1 MAVHGFSFY
10 IHKIPCWLK
19 IRSSKLEGETTRESP
34 REPPTTATPKECL
47 EYHIGIYMIC
57 KTMKLELFK
66 WKQKTLNMYI
76 SDQVI
81 NYILYNFQKIVSGL
95 RSTCIT
101 YQERILKKNILNYFK
116 TVSIA
121 GKNNY
126 NTCISELY
134 LTEST
139 GSF

>member
-1 MAVHGFSFY
+1 
-10 IHKIPCWLK
+10 
-19 IRSSKLEGETTRESP
+19 
-34 REPPTTATPKECL
+34 
-47 EYHIGIYMIC
+47 
-57 KTMKLELFK
+57 MKLELFK

-76 SDQVI
+76 RDQVI

-101 YQERILKKNILNYFK
+101 YHERILKKNILNYFK

-126 NTCISELY
+126 NISELY

>member
-1 MAVHGFSFY
+1 
-10 IHKIPCWLK
+10 
-19 IRSSKLEGETTRESP
+19 
-34 REPPTTATPKECL
+34 
-47 EYHIGIYMIC
+47 
-57 KTMKLELFK
+57 MKLELFK

-101 YQERILKKNILNYFK
+101 YQERFFLKNILNYFK

-126 NTCISELY
+126 NISELY